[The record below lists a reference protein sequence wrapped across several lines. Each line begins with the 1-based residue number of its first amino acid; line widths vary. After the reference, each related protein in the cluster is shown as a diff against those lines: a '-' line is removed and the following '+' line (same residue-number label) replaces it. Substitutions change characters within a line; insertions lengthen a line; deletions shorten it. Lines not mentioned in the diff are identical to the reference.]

1 MSKTNIVCDRSM
13 TGEDLQKLLVRVRIV
28 DEARFN
34 SLNIVHGGT
43 QALAFMVVKRRDV
56 DGASR

>member
-1 MSKTNIVCDRSM
+1 M
-13 TGEDLQKLLVRVRIV
+13 TGEDLQELLVRVGIV
-28 DEARFN
+28 DKACFN
-34 SLNIVHGGT
+34 SLNVVHGRT

>member
-1 MSKTNIVCDRSM
+1 VKTNIVCNGSM
-13 TGEDLQKLLVRVRIV
+13 TGEDLQELLVRVGIV
-28 DEARFN
+28 DKTRFN
-34 SLNIVHGGT
+34 SLNVVHGGT

>member
-1 MSKTNIVCDRSM
+1 M
-13 TGEDLQKLLVRVRIV
+13 TGKDLQELFVRVWVV

-34 SLNIVHGGT
+34 SLNVVHGGS

-56 DGASR
+56 NGAGG